1 MAKFDIKTTV
11 TAPNEISIPLVRGD
25 HHEVSGIFR
34 VCFEVAL
41 SIFSTLL
48 GYSLSLPSLDRIHWI
63 GLVIGLLAVIAFLRL
78 TYTFLGKNL
87 VLPSK
92 ARLMPNPSLKR
103 STNGRPPGPSRWY
116 SVHFH
121 RPGPGVLPLAPA

>member
-34 VCFEVAL
+34 VCFEVSL

-48 GYSLSLPSLDRIHWI
+48 GYTLSLPSLDRIHWMGLII
-63 GLVIGLLAVIAFLRL
+63 GLGAVIAFLRL
-78 TYTFLGKNL
+78 TYTFGK
-87 VLPSK
+87 K
-92 ARLMPNPSLKR
+92 
-103 STNGRPPGPSRWY
+103 SR
-116 SVHFH
+116 V
-121 RPGPGVLPLAPA
+121 A